1 MSLRNKLIR
10 LAFEQP
16 QLRDDILPLVKEG
29 GDFTKEEWKAHKEK
43 HPGAEEKDHN
53 ITDGKSEKKD
63 DGDNLNAPKK
73 NIFKDHSKLKS
84 DLESFAEDND
94 IDLDF
99 GDIMEL
105 EEEWEDA
112 LYDLEDKDEDKAEEF
127 KKKMGEFF
135 KSNEKQMKIQSKI
148 ETMSENLENDDS
160 SKGKFILSM
169 LDNMGESSDPTTHLK
184 TLKDVLFYVS
194 APSLERKKRK
204 DKVNEDTIKQIKT
217 FEIETVA
224 KGKFHLSRKDQ
235 QKALEEYI
243 GEIERVVGGETKS
256 KGKKAT
262 LRSSLIRLAYTH
274 PQFRGDLLPLVT
286 KSAGAKRLQ
295 IGRKQLGN
303 NVTILL
309 QKEWYSKPNKNNGF
323 RDDLIQ
329 AKFFVYGGSKQDNGR
344 GAPGYINGKP
354 VFAEVM
360 VSEQPSGEMYYE
372 LGRDYVSHPDYA
384 GNRLLVDFLE
394 HHQDTIDRRFF

>member
-1 MSLRNKLIR
+1 MSLRKKLIR
-10 LAFEQP
+10 LAYEQP
-16 QLRDDILPLVKEG
+16 QLRGDILPLIKEG

-43 HPGAEEKDHN
+43 HPGAEAKDHN

-99 GDIMEL
+99 DDIMEL

-148 ETMSENLENDDS
+148 ETMSDDLENDDS

-169 LDNMGESSDPTTHLK
+169 LDNMGDSSDPTTHLK
-184 TLKDVLFYVS
+184 TLKDVLSYVKGGDWQ
-194 APSLERKKRK
+194 RKNRK
-204 DKVNEDTIKQIKT
+204 DKLNEDTIDQIRI
-217 FEIETVA
+217 FENETIS
-224 KGKFHLSRKDQ
+224 KSRGKFHLSKEDQ

-243 GEIERVVGGETKS
+243 GEIERIVGGETKS

-262 LRSSLIRLAYTH
+262 LRSSLIRLAFEQ
-274 PQFRGDLLPLVT
+274 PQLRDDILPLIT
-286 KSAGAKRLQ
+286 KSAGEHYDRWGMWSKLLKR
-295 IGRKQLGN
+295 
-303 NVTILL
+303 
-309 QKEWYSKPNKNNGF
+309 Y
-323 RDDLIQ
+323 DLI
-329 AKFFVYGGSKQDNGR
+329 AEIERNPMPMYDTELKVFYSRHKQFHNVDTLMGDIYATIGYDRNGTEFTVHT
-344 GAPGYINGKP
+344 GNKSSGYTVGDEKS
-354 VFAEVM
+354 A
-360 VSEQPSGEMYYE
+360 
-372 LGRDYVSHPDYA
+372 LKD
-384 GNRLLVDFLE
+384 LVRYFK
-394 HHQDTIDRRFF
+394 